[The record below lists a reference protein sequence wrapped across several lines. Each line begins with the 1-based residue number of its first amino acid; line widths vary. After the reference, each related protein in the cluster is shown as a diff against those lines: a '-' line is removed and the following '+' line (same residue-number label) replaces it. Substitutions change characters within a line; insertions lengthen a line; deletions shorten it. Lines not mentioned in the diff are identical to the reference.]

1 MLVEIVTTAALHAL
15 KRRGGTTRQLRLLS
29 APVSVDE
36 TTISE
41 TIRAD
46 DMATIQALDD
56 GSTRTSDNLACTLRA
71 WACAPENPTSNC
83 LSYPLILHLLNRILY
98 RIPSAPLMD
107 WGGRDI
113 RF

>member
-46 DMATIQALDD
+46 DMATIHV
-56 GSTRTSDNLACTLRA
+56 GSGVS
-71 WACAPENPTSNC
+71 
-83 LSYPLILHLLNRILY
+83 
-98 RIPSAPLMD
+98 
-107 WGGRDI
+107 RDI
-113 RF
+113 VALTATILREMTGPPMPTIDQMFEKGRTQAVGRAKKAS

>member
-46 DMATIQALDD
+46 DMATIRVAARITA
-56 GSTRTSDNLACTLRA
+56 SVRSDAAGHLRR
-71 WACAPENPTSNC
+71 WSEMPDSPTVIS
-83 LSYPLILHLLNRILY
+83 
-98 RIPSAPLMD
+98 
-107 WGGRDI
+107 
-113 RF
+113 